1 MAGKSRES
9 WKKAL
14 IDETKKEI
22 KIELDQ
28 VLRESGETERL
39 NYILEQIQLL
49 DLSKDSVSMLRRF
62 IFIMSALVHHER
74 FGGLGKKQIHDL
86 SNLGE
91 AILRVAGVKPG
102 HSPISFLFSEMHSI
116 MSDIHLGNGEFLPS
130 LWERLLS
137 AHLSAMPAEHM
148 ARQNLG
154 IGINALRL
162 GNTALAI
169 EFFQK
174 GLRETEESKTL
185 DRLRLY
191 LIKSTRLSG
200 DIIKADQLVQQY
212 APQLTDPAC
221 VHELHWEKTC
231 ISASQSLDLGE
242 LFKLSMEGGT
252 HYTNTYPLEL
262 FFWAYAHPKT
272 SWSKRL
278 EKLSKLTHG
287 LDVQRNSGFHALA
300 QSLEQAY
307 DTDIPFAKRLSDIKR
322 VITKIEVLRNI
333 DQRLLVWLALARWLH
348 RSNHRQIA
356 AIVLYEYMS
365 LSQKLSFGKHL
376 DVLRLA
382 EDLVHVYSP
391 EGDGSVNPMSHD
403 SSND

>member
-1 MAGKSRES
+1 M
-9 WKKAL
+9 
-14 IDETKKEI
+14 
-22 KIELDQ
+22 
-28 VLRESGETERL
+28 
-39 NYILEQIQLL
+39 
-49 DLSKDSVSMLRRF
+49 
-62 IFIMSALVHHER
+62 
-74 FGGLGKKQIHDL
+74 
-86 SNLGE
+86 
-91 AILRVAGVKPG
+91 
-102 HSPISFLFSEMHSI
+102 
-116 MSDIHLGNGEFLPS
+116 
-130 LWERLLS
+130 
-137 AHLSAMPAEHM
+137 SAMPAEHM

-162 GNTALAI
+162 GNTSLAI
-169 EFFQK
+169 DFFQK
-174 GLRETEESKTL
+174 GLRETEEPKTL

-200 DIIKADQLVQQY
+200 AIPEANQLVQQY
-212 APQLTDPAC
+212 AVQLTDPAC

-231 ISASQSLDLGE
+231 IEASQTLDLSG
-242 LFKLSMEGGT
+242 LFQLTKEGSS

-272 SWSKRL
+272 TWSRKVD
-278 EKLSKLTHG
+278 KLSKLIHG

-300 QSLEQAY
+300 QCLEQAY

-376 DVLRLA
+376 DVLGMA
-382 EDLVHVYSP
+382 EDLVRVYSP
-391 EGDGSVNPMSHD
+391 DAPPPSEGKEPD
-403 SSND
+403 SSSD

>member
-1 MAGKSRES
+1 MASQGRES
-9 WKKAL
+9 WKKGL

-28 VLRESGETERL
+28 VLKESGEAERL
-39 NYILEQIQLL
+39 NHILEQIQLL
-49 DLSKDSVSMLRRF
+49 DLAKDSKSMLRRF

-74 FGGLGKKQIHDL
+74 FGGLGKKQIYEL
-86 SNLGE
+86 SNLGQ

-102 HSPISFLFSEMHSI
+102 HSPISFLFSELHSI

-137 AHLSAMPAEHM
+137 AHMSAMPAEHM

-162 GNTALAI
+162 GNTSLAI
-169 EFFQK
+169 AFFEK
-174 GLRETEESKTL
+174 GLQETVEPKTL

-191 LIKSTRLSG
+191 LTKSTRLSG
-200 DIIKADQLVQQY
+200 NLMKAKHWVQTFS
-212 APQLTDPAC
+212 PEITDPAC
-221 VHELHWEKTC
+221 VQEMRWEQTC
-231 ISASQSLDLGE
+231 LEASQSMDLSG
-242 LFKLSMEGGT
+242 LFALADEGGS
-252 HYTNTYPLEL
+252 HFTNSYPLEL
-262 FFWAYAHPKT
+262 FFWSYAHPKT
-272 SWSKRL
+272 LWSKRL
-278 EKLSKLTHG
+278 PKLSVLANQKD
-287 LDVQRNSGFHALA
+287 LDPQRNSGLYALA

-333 DQRLLVWLALARWLH
+333 DQRLLIWIALARWLH
-348 RSNHRQIA
+348 RSHHRQIA

-365 LSQKLSFGKHL
+365 LSQKLSFGKHV
-376 DVLRLA
+376 DVLGLA
-382 EDLVHVYSP
+382 SDLIKAHGLP
-391 EGDGSVNPMSHD
+391 EPSVLLNVAE
-403 SSND
+403 

>member
-1 MAGKSRES
+1 MAGRSREG

-28 VLRESGETERL
+28 VLRESGEAERL

-49 DLSKDSVSMLRRF
+49 DLAKDSVSMLRRF
-62 IFIMSALVHHER
+62 ILIMSALVHHER

-86 SNLGE
+86 ANLGE

-102 HSPISFLFSEMHSI
+102 HSPISFLFSEMHSV

-137 AHLSAMPAEHM
+137 AHMSAMPAEHM

-162 GNTALAI
+162 GNTSLAI

-174 GLRETEESKTL
+174 GLRETEEPKTL

-200 DIIKADQLVQQY
+200 AIAEANQLVQQY
-212 APQLTDPAC
+212 APLLTDPAC

-231 ISASQSLDLGE
+231 IEASQTLDLSG
-242 LFKLSMEGGT
+242 LFQLTKEGSS

-272 SWSKRL
+272 TWSRKVD
-278 EKLSKLTHG
+278 KLSKLIHG

-300 QSLEQAY
+300 QCLEQAY

-365 LSQKLSFGKHL
+365 LSQKLSFGRHL
-376 DVLRLA
+376 DVLGMA
-382 EDLVHVYSP
+382 EDLVRVYSP
-391 EGDGSVNPMSHD
+391 DAPPDDAGKDPD
-403 SSND
+403 SSSD

>member
-1 MAGKSRES
+1 M
-9 WKKAL
+9 
-14 IDETKKEI
+14 IDDTKKEI

-39 NYILEQIQLL
+39 NYILEQIQIL
-49 DLSKDSVSMLRRF
+49 DVAKDSISMLRRF
-62 IFIMSALVHHER
+62 ILIMSALVHHER
-74 FGGLGKKQIHDL
+74 VGGLGKKQINDL
-86 SNLGE
+86 SILGE

-102 HSPISFLFSEMHSI
+102 HSPISFLFSEMHSV

-162 GNTALAI
+162 GNTALAND
-169 EFFQK
+169 FFER
-174 GLRETEESKTL
+174 GLRETEETKTL

-191 LIKSTRLSG
+191 LIKSNRLSG
-200 DIIKADQLVQQY
+200 DLVKAGQLVQQY
-212 APQLTDPAC
+212 GEQFTDAAC
-221 VHELHWEKTC
+221 IHELHWEKTC
-231 ISASQSLDLGE
+231 LEASQTLDLAG
-242 LFKLSMEGGT
+242 LFQLSKEGGS
-252 HYTNTYPLEL
+252 HFTNTYPLEF

-272 SWSKRL
+272 SWAKGL
-278 EKLSKLTHG
+278 GKLVAG
-287 LDVQRNSGFHALA
+287 NSGFHALA

-307 DTDIPFAKRLSDIKR
+307 DTEIPFAKRLSDIKR

-365 LSQKLSFGKHL
+365 LCQKLSFGKKL
-376 DVLRLA
+376 DVLGLA
-382 EDLVHVYSP
+382 EDLVKVYSP
-391 EGDGSVNPMSHD
+391 EQKQDFSD
-403 SSND
+403 LTD

>member
-1 MAGKSRES
+1 
-9 WKKAL
+9 
-14 IDETKKEI
+14 
-22 KIELDQ
+22 
-28 VLRESGETERL
+28 
-39 NYILEQIQLL
+39 
-49 DLSKDSVSMLRRF
+49 
-62 IFIMSALVHHER
+62 
-74 FGGLGKKQIHDL
+74 
-86 SNLGE
+86 
-91 AILRVAGVKPG
+91 
-102 HSPISFLFSEMHSI
+102 
-116 MSDIHLGNGEFLPS
+116 
-130 LWERLLS
+130 
-137 AHLSAMPAEHM
+137 
-148 ARQNLG
+148 
-154 IGINALRL
+154 
-162 GNTALAI
+162 
-169 EFFQK
+169 
-174 GLRETEESKTL
+174 
-185 DRLRLY
+185 
-191 LIKSTRLSG
+191 
-200 DIIKADQLVQQY
+200 
-212 APQLTDPAC
+212 
-221 VHELHWEKTC
+221 
-231 ISASQSLDLGE
+231 
-242 LFKLSMEGGT
+242 
-252 HYTNTYPLEL
+252 
-262 FFWAYAHPKT
+262 KT

>member
-1 MAGKSRES
+1 MAGKSREG

-28 VLRESGETERL
+28 VLKESGETERL
-39 NYILEQIQLL
+39 NFILEQIQLL
-49 DLSKDSVSMLRRF
+49 DVAKDSVSMLRRF

-102 HSPISFLFSEMHSI
+102 HSPISFLYSEMHSV
-116 MSDIHLGNGEFLPS
+116 MSDIHLGNAEFLPS

-137 AHLSAMPAEHM
+137 AHMSAMPSEHM

-174 GLRETEESKTL
+174 GLRETEESRTL

-200 DIIKADQLVQQY
+200 AIAEANQIVEQY
-212 APQLTDPAC
+212 ASQLTDPAC
-221 VHELHWEKTC
+221 IHELHWEKTC
-231 ISASQSLDLGE
+231 IQASQTLDLSP
-242 LFKLSMEGGT
+242 LFQLSQDGGS

-278 EKLSKLTHG
+278 DKLSKLTHG
-287 LDVQRNSGFHALA
+287 LDVQRNSGFYALA

-365 LSQKLSFGKHL
+365 LSQKLSFGRHL

-382 EDLVHVYSP
+382 EDLVRVYSP
-391 EGDGSVNPMSHD
+391 GGDGSVDTNTQD
-403 SSND
+403 SSNH